1 MKWMK
6 MTRII
11 SIIYDELENGSVN
24 LTKTTNGY
32 VTPTYMEKKKTVT
45 IVFVFNKQCIIS
57 YIYLQT
63 G

>member
-32 VTPTYMEKKKTVT
+32 VTPTYMKKKE
-45 IVFVFNKQCIIS
+45 KRQ
-57 YIYLQT
+57 
-63 G
+63 